1 MRLVAWHCR
10 LQVLHGFDGG
20 HVGLRTL
27 ALNLKIVEAFTL
39 VQRIWISGTAALVSY
54 LENTLFSIGSWLLR
68 GTVIAALRWILRLI
82 VLVVDE
88 ALLLKEVAAACL
100 SGLKRLI
107 CHRLQTILLNTLV
120 LLEGVVLNV
129 NLPMVE
135 S

>member
-10 LQVLHGFDGG
+10 LQVLHRFDGG

-39 VQRIWISGTAALVSY
+39 VQRIWISGTAALVSD
-54 LENTLFSIGSWLLR
+54 LENALFSIGSWLLR

-100 SGLKRLI
+100 SGLI
-107 CHRLQTILLNTLV
+107 CHRIQTILLNTLV

-129 NLPMVE
+129 DLPIVE